1 MATLRPYRDDRRHD
15 AGVRADVRD
24 ELPTYQELEK
34 LLMSREGSV
43 AAMSVYDRVVREAT
57 FNATSVS
64 QKPNNIDM
72 DQD

>member
-1 MATLRPYRDDRRHD
+1 
-15 AGVRADVRD
+15 
-24 ELPTYQELEK
+24 
-34 LLMSREGSV
+34 MSREGSV